1 MRILMV
7 HAVQDVVA
15 QMRAAGHI
23 DDAKA
28 AKFLRA
34 VMDKSAYYGG
44 TANRWRVDPDKLHAA
59 VLDHLDGGPNEID
72 NEVAALKAEN
82 ARLRTNIERA
92 LELLESVGEYVMQET
107 GAVQRFK
114 LELARNT
121 IRRALDGGAGGSYC
135 DTVKEEN
142 CTILKLSLR
151 ESALDGDA

>member
-1 MRILMV
+1 MV

-59 VLDHLDGGPNEID
+59 VLAHFEGVPNEIE

-82 ARLRTNIERA
+82 DKLRKAVHLAGEWIANADIA
-92 LELLESVGEYVMQET
+92 LEPGWEGSRDHILRLLEE
-107 GAVQRFK
+107 
-114 LELARNT
+114 
-121 IRRALDGGAGGSYC
+121 AGGSYC